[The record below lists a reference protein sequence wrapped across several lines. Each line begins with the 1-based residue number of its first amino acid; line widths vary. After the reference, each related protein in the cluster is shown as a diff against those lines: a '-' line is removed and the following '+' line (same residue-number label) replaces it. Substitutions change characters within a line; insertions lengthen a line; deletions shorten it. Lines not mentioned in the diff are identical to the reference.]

1 MTEKDLDE
9 ILMRPRKCR
18 DNLAR
23 CNEELRNA
31 RLKAE
36 SNGAIRYDLDKIIK
50 SASDDGV
57 PNKVQAI
64 IEAET
69 RVRDAELQ
77 LKQAVIRARALIMI
91 IEEPTVRE
99 IAYRYYIE
107 LQSTKSIAYRL
118 LMSES
123 TVIRRKRAI
132 KSMIIHKA

>member
-18 DNLAR
+18 DRLVI
-23 CNEELRNA
+23 CNEELRDA

-64 IEAET
+64 IEAEK
-69 RVRDAELQ
+69 RVQEAE
-77 LKQAVIRARALIMI
+77 KQYNLACEEAVKLITMI
-91 IEEPTVRE
+91 DDPIVKD
-99 IAYRYYIE
+99 IAYRYYIK
-107 LQSTKSIAYRL
+107 LQSTKYISYKL
-118 LMSES
+118 LVSES
-123 TVIRRKRAI
+123 TVIRRKREV
-132 KSMIIHKA
+132 KPTIIHIN